1 MKQLL
6 LLYLFLTTISIF
18 AQVGIG
24 TTNPI
29 ADLHVNGSMLV
40 QEEFKITPSLPVV
53 NDTDE
58 NFKLVTRLT
67 NSSPIG
73 EVNILNVDSLN
84 VAPINIVN
92 YEFTNLEGDNMTDV
106 NLQYDTSK
114 YIVGVSNFQYIGDAV
129 RKQTSASANS
139 IGTFVIRTFEDDGTW
154 HIEIRNRFLDITPGS
169 IDYKVTLIVYDKSYF
184 KNLPVIHTNLN
195 GSNTGTASSIPDLN

>member
-1 MKQLL
+1 MKQLI
-6 LLYLFLTTISIF
+6 LLYFLFAISPFF

-24 TTNPI
+24 TINPQ
-29 ADLHVNGSMLV
+29 ADLHVNGSLLV
-40 QEEFKITPSLPVV
+40 QDEFKITPSLPVV
-53 NDTDE
+53 NATDE

-106 NLQYDTSK
+106 NLQYDTNK

-154 HIEIRNRFLDITPGS
+154 HIEIRNRFLDITSGS
-169 IDYKVTLIVYDKSYF
+169 VSYKVTLIVYDKSYF
-184 KNLPVIHTNLN
+184 KNLPVINTNLN
-195 GSNTGTASSIPDLN
+195 GSNVGTASSVPDLN